1 MTNFFL
7 NFLLFISIYIFGFL
21 SLSGFGKVLINQ
33 NNNSKNFFDL
43 QIFGTIFLLVFSYF
57 LYLTIGTSYILNILI
72 LFLGILSYF
81 FYKKELNQVKLIYL
95 LVLLLLILPVLLISK
110 THEDFNTYHFFSIYE
125 VFNNSL
131 RIGVSNLNDRFF
143 HSSLLIHNQSL
154 YVFPFLNF
162 KMVHLPIIYIYI
174 STIGYF
180 LYLLFL
186 NKNSNEV
193 LFSIFCLLILLIKFN
208 RLSEFGY
215 DYISQFLLLIS
226 FHKIYFLTDNDDEI
240 IISIIIFLFC
250 VLIKPV
256 SLIFLPILFYL
267 LLKKKYNFYIYLVK
281 KRFLIISSLL
291 IILFSSS
298 FFKTGC
304 IFYPINFSCF
314 NEQKI
319 LWSEKDRIKNYSE
332 MVSLW
337 AKAYYTQDESKYKK
351 IDDKELYNNNF
362 NWLKFWI
369 EKHFFYKIFE
379 FLIIVL
385 LSFIIIY
392 IYFTKHKT
400 ETDTEINKKL
410 IFIFL
415 SSLSLFFWLNT
426 VPQFRFGFAS
436 IIIFVFILLR
446 IVFNKNIVFNK
457 KKFYVLFF
465 ISLLIL
471 NLKSVDRIAS
481 EFQRNDFYK
490 YNNFPYF
497 NEIDINNNYKNLD
510 RKKVLH
516 VEILK

>member
-1 MTNFFL
+1 M
-7 NFLLFISIYIFGFL
+7 
-21 SLSGFGKVLINQ
+21 
-33 NNNSKNFFDL
+33 
-43 QIFGTIFLLVFSYF
+43 
-57 LYLTIGTSYILNILI
+57 
-72 LFLGILSYF
+72 
-81 FYKKELNQVKLIYL
+81 
-95 LVLLLLILPVLLISK
+95 
-110 THEDFNTYHFFSIYE
+110 
-125 VFNNSL
+125 
-131 RIGVSNLNDRFF
+131 
-143 HSSLLIHNQSL
+143 
-154 YVFPFLNF
+154 
-162 KMVHLPIIYIYI
+162 
-174 STIGYF
+174 
-180 LYLLFL
+180 FL

-291 IILFSSS
+291 IILVSSS

-314 NEQKI
+314 NKQKI

-436 IIIFVFILLR
+436 IIVFVFILLR